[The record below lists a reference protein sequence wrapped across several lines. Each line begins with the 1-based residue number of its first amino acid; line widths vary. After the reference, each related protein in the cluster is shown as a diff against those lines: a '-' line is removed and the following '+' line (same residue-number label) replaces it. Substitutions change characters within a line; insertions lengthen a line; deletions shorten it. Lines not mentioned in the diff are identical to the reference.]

1 LNFEQRKNDMK
12 KIEAIIKPFRLEEV
26 KRALTALGVEGITTI
41 DVRVF
46 GREKGET
53 EIYRGSDY
61 SNEFLPKLLVVVV
74 VADTV
79 AEDAVKAI
87 VGGAKTGAI
96 GDGKV
101 FISTIDGALRIRT
114 GEEGEKAL

>member
-1 LNFEQRKNDMK
+1 MK
-12 KIEAIIKPFRLEEV
+12 KIEAVIKPFRLEEV
-26 KRALTALGVEGITTI
+26 KRALIELGVEGMTTM

-46 GREKGET
+46 GREKGQP

-61 SNEFLPKLLVVVV
+61 SNEFVPKVLVVVV
-74 VADTV
+74 VADAV

-87 VGGAKTGAI
+87 AKSAKTGAI

-101 FISTIDGALRIRT
+101 FVSTVDGALRIRT
-114 GEEGEKAL
+114 AEEGEKAL